1 MIAARKTMP
10 KVRHKPRIN
19 NWILLWV
26 PLILNID
33 FYPQLLPFV
42 IGLTIT
48 FIVAFILNRI
58 LVKWLEKQVAAKSKK
73 LFTSYTFFR
82 RLIVLVIILLG
93 TTVTVFTVFPGLETL
108 VSSLI
113 ITAGFTSVV
122 IGLAAQQSLSNL
134 IAGFLASISR
144 PVDIGDAVV
153 FNEDF
158 CFVEDITL
166 MQTILRTWDNR
177 RLIVPNSTLFSEVIT
192 NYSKRDPTMLAPMF
206 VTITFESNLDKAIQI
221 LVDEAKKHPDCLP
234 IGDLP
239 NVVVMDYTER
249 GIKLRLLSRAKD
261 QPTAFMMI
269 RDLLYAVKKR
279 FDAEGI
285 ALAPPRTYVTFDQQT
300 RKNIIDLVREILKE
314 KPKTKD
320 SNF

>member
-1 MIAARKTMP
+1 MIAARKTMQ
-10 KVRHKPRIN
+10 KDRHKQRIN
-19 NWILLWV
+19 NWILLLT

-33 FYPQLLPFV
+33 FYPQFLPFV

-48 FIVAFILNRI
+48 FIVAFLLNRLLI
-58 LVKWLEKQVAAKSKK
+58 KWVEKQVAKSKK

-93 TTVTVFTVFPGLETL
+93 TTVTVFTVFPGLENL

-177 RLIVPNSTLFSEVIT
+177 RLVVPNSTLFSEVIT
-192 NYSKRDPTMLAPMF
+192 NYTKRDPTMLAPLFM
-206 VTITFESNLDKAIQI
+206 TITYESNLDKAIKI

-234 IGDLP
+234 LGDLP
-239 NVVVMDYTER
+239 NVVVMDYTDR

-269 RDLLYAVKKR
+269 RELLYAVKKR
-279 FDAEGI
+279 FDVEGV
-285 ALAPPRTYVTFDQQT
+285 ALAPPRTYITFDQKT
-300 RKNIIDLVREILKE
+300 RKDIVDLVREILKE
-314 KPKTKD
+314 KPKNETI
-320 SNF
+320 NF

>member
-1 MIAARKTMP
+1 MMSG
-10 KVRHKPRIN
+10 IN
-19 NWILLWV
+19 QHVKKAISIEALTSMVVN
-26 PLILNID
+26 
-33 FYPQLLPFV
+33 FYTQLLPFV

-48 FIVAFILNRI
+48 FVAAFLLNRI
-58 LVKWLEKQVAAKSKK
+58 LTKRLEKQVAAKSKK
-73 LFTSYTFFR
+73 LLTGYTFFR
-82 RLIVLVIILLG
+82 RLLVLAVILLG
-93 TTVTVFTVFPGLETL
+93 TVFTVFTVFPGLENL

-134 IAGFLASISR
+134 IAGFLASTSR

-153 FNEDF
+153 FGEDF

-166 MQTILRTWDNR
+166 MQTILKTWDNR

-192 NYSKRDPTMLAPMF
+192 NYTKTDPTMLAPMF
-206 VTITFESNLDKAIQI
+206 VTITYESNLDRAIEI
-221 LVDEAKKHPDCLP
+221 LLDEAKNHPDCQP

-239 NVVVMDYTER
+239 SVVVMDYTER

-269 RDLLYAVKKR
+269 RDLLYSVKKR
-279 FDAEGI
+279 FDAEGVAI
-285 ALAPPRTYVTFDQQT
+285 APPRTYITFDQQT
-300 RKNIIDLVREILKE
+300 RKDIIDLAREILKE
-314 KPKTKD
+314 KPKR
-320 SNF
+320 N